1 MERRTTANNE
11 IEVRCIVSD
20 LKIEHLD
27 EATAGRTIAGYAAKF
42 ECWSDPI
49 MGWFREKIAR
59 GAFDGCD
66 MQDVIMC
73 FNHNTDSILART
85 TSGTLRLEVDDVGL
99 RFAFEAPN
107 TTSGSD
113 MLELV
118 RRGDVSKCSF
128 RFGVEQDEWRYADE
142 QNGLA
147 MDERTILRFSRVVD
161 VSLVVFPAYPETEAS
176 VRHLEERKADY
187 LRSLRDDTPAEE
199 TSAEPTAPQ
208 PDNNDTT
215 ARCLSRDRLVTVMR
229 LKR

>member
-1 MERRTTANNE
+1 MEPNNE
-11 IEVRCIVSD
+11 IEIRSLVGDLHIESREEGIVS
-20 LKIEHLD
+20 
-27 EATAGRTIAGYAAKF
+27 RTIVGYAAKF
-42 ECWSDPI
+42 ESWSDPI

-66 MQDVIMC
+66 LSDVIMC

-128 RFGVEQDEWRYADE
+128 RFGVEQDEWQYADE

-176 VRHLEERKADY
+176 VRHLEERKAEY
-187 LRSLRDDTPAEE
+187 LREH
-199 TSAEPTAPQ
+199 APQ
-208 PDNNDTT
+208 PERSDRTVAASR
-215 ARCLSRDRLVTVMR
+215 AREKICQV
-229 LKR
+229 LKIKNAAM

>member
-1 MERRTTANNE
+1 MEPNNE
-11 IEVRCIVSD
+11 MEIRSLVGDLHIESR
-20 LKIEHLD
+20 E
-27 EATAGRTIAGYAAKF
+27 EGTASRTIVGYAAKF
-42 ECWSDPI
+42 ESWSDPI

-66 MQDVIMC
+66 LSDVIMC

-128 RFGVEQDEWRYADE
+128 RFGVAQDEWQYTDE
-142 QNGLA
+142 KNGLA
-147 MDERTILRFSRVVD
+147 MDERTILKFSRVVD

-176 VRHLEERKADY
+176 VRHLEERKAEY
-187 LRSLRDDTPAEE
+187 LRSLEE
-199 TSAEPTAPQ
+199 ISAKPTAPQ
-208 PDNNDTT
+208 PDNNNTT
-215 ARCLSRDRLVTVMR
+215 TRCLSRDRLVTVIR
-229 LKR
+229 LKH

>member
-1 MERRTTANNE
+1 MEPNNE
-11 IEVRCIVSD
+11 IEIRSLIGDLHIESREPGTVS
-20 LKIEHLD
+20 
-27 EATAGRTIAGYAAKF
+27 RTIVGYAAKF
-42 ECWSDPI
+42 ESWSDPI

-66 MQDVIMC
+66 LSDVIMC

-128 RFGVEQDEWRYADE
+128 CFGVELDEWQYADE

-147 MDERTILRFSRVVD
+147 MDERTILKFSRVVD

-176 VRHLEERKADY
+176 VRHLEERKAEY
-187 LRSLRDDTPAEE
+187 LRSLQDGALVEE
-199 TSAEPTAPQ
+199 ISAEPTAPQ
-208 PDNNDTT
+208 SDNNDTMV
-215 ARCLSRDRLVTVMR
+215 RCLSRDRLVRVMR
-229 LKR
+229 LKH

>member
-1 MERRTTANNE
+1 MELNNE
-11 IEVRCIVSD
+11 IEIRSLVGD
-20 LKIEHLD
+20 LHIESR
-27 EATAGRTIAGYAAKF
+27 EEGNAGRTIVGYAAKF
-42 ECWSDPI
+42 ESWSDPI

-59 GAFDGCD
+59 GAFDRCD
-66 MQDVIMC
+66 LSDVIMC

-118 RRGDVSKCSF
+118 RLGDVSKCSF
-128 RFGVEQDEWRYADE
+128 RFGVEQDEWQYADE

-176 VRHLEERKADY
+176 VRHLEERKAEY
-187 LRSLRDDTPAEE
+187 LREHAQ
-199 TSAEPTAPQ
+199 Q
-208 PDNNDTT
+208 PERNDR
-215 ARCLSRDRLVTVMR
+215 AVAASRSRERLTDM
-229 LKR
+229 LKLKK

>member
-1 MERRTTANNE
+1 MKPNNE
-11 IEVRCIVSD
+11 IEIRSLIGDLHIESREEGTVS
-20 LKIEHLD
+20 
-27 EATAGRTIAGYAAKF
+27 RTIVGYAAKF
-42 ECWSDPI
+42 ESWSAPI

-66 MQDVIMC
+66 LSDVIMC

-107 TTSGSD
+107 TTLGSD

-128 RFGVEQDEWRYADE
+128 RFGVAQDDWQYADE
-142 QNGLA
+142 KNGLP

-176 VRHLEERKADY
+176 VRHLEERKAEY
-187 LRSLRDDTPAEE
+187 LREH
-199 TSAEPTAPQ
+199 APQ
-208 PDNNDTT
+208 PERNDR
-215 ARCLSRDRLVTVMR
+215 AVAASRSRERLTDM
-229 LKR
+229 LKLKK